1 MATIDELKDALMK
14 AHAAGEKNHARI
26 LANEIVKMQGT
37 SSAPRPSME
46 ENAGAPMAA
55 AAAPSMEENAGPN
68 QPTMEVA
75 APTSTW
81 ERVKNAAAQSTD
93 AMRQGAEGLGEAW
106 SNAPRNVATIASQL
120 EHMALNPSQTIN
132 QMGDIAAGGV
142 QAGAG
147 AVLPQGAMDYLN
159 SSNPEAAA
167 QAKQAWADF
176 VQQYKDK
183 YGSAEAAANTF
194 RQEPLSMGMDLS
206 MLAGG
211 GGALARG
218 ANMPR
223 TASALGAVESATN
236 PLNALRPIGMVAE
249 QAPGYINRLLNT
261 KNDAYIKAAEGN
273 APAIISALETNRPVT
288 PGASFTAAEAAA
300 RESGTMFPALQKK
313 VEEFAPTLYA
323 DQAAANEAARQA
335 ALGTFAKTPEEL
347 QSAIETRRANAKKG
361 YTETGKE
368 LITADPA
375 LEKLIA
381 ESPSIEK
388 AIREAT
394 SIGKDVEATG
404 GMPFSLTRGTPA
416 VEAAPG
422 AVVKAPEGSKTKWV
436 KEPDVAA
443 AEAVPSS
450 GSIADLHTVQMALKD
465 MMGEAEGGIAGFKA
479 KTIGEVRKQLVNWM
493 EDNSEKYAAVKQQF
507 IKDSAPINQM
517 TIGQNLQSSLR
528 GELGV
533 GEQRAGVF
541 DKAIE
546 NAPSTIKKAT
556 GSPIFKT
563 LEQAIGPDNAS
574 IVMGV
579 QKDLAQEALATRRGG
594 EGAGKGLNVPS
605 VQESIRPGFNA
616 IADLAERVYRKLAG
630 RISQKVA
637 TAIAEEMISPTA
649 TAAAL
654 KEALTYEKTQNAL
667 RGMMPGVNQS
677 VNALARGGIATNE
690 TDRQRLM
697 YRP

>member
-1 MATIDELKDALMK
+1 MDVQLPDGTILRGIPDGTSK
-14 AHAAGEKNHARI
+14 ADI
-26 LANEIVKMQGT
+26 LAKLQANGRDVSWAKTET
-37 SSAPRPSME
+37 ETPAP
-46 ENAGAPMAA
+46 APATE
-55 AAAPSMEENAGPN
+55 AAAPM
-68 QPTMEVA
+68 
-75 APTSTW
+75 STW
-81 ERVKNAAAQSTD
+81 ERVKNAAAQSTR
-93 AMRQGAEGLGEAW
+93 AMRQSAEGLGEAW
-106 SNAPRNVATIASQL
+106 KNAPGNALAIGGQL
-120 EHMALNPSQTIN
+120 EHMILNPSQTIN
-132 QMGDIAAGGV
+132 QMGDLAAGGV

-147 AVLPQGAMDYLN
+147 AILPQGAMDYLN

-167 QAKQAWADF
+167 QAAQAWTDF
-176 VQQYKDK
+176 TQSLKDK
-183 YGSAEAAANTF
+183 YGSAEAVANTF
-194 RQEPLSMGMDLS
+194 RQEPLTMGMDLS

-211 GGALARG
+211 GAGMASR

-249 QAPGYINRLLNT
+249 QAPGYINRLLNN
-261 KNDAYIKAAEGN
+261 KNAAYLKAAEGN
-273 APAIISALETNRPVT
+273 APAIISALEANKPVT

-300 RESGTMFPALQKK
+300 RESGTMFPALQEK
-313 VEEFAPTLYA
+313 VKEYAPTLYA

-335 ALGTFAKTPEEL
+335 ALGAFAKTSEEL
-347 QSAIETRRANAKKG
+347 KSAVETRKANAERG
-361 YTETGKE
+361 YTEAGRE
-368 LITADPA
+368 SIIADPA

-416 VEAAPG
+416 TEAVPG
-422 AVVKAPEGSKTKWV
+422 KIVPAPEGSKIKRV
-436 KEPDVAA
+436 KEPDVSAT
-443 AEAVPSS
+443 EAVPSE

-479 KTIGEVRKQLVNWM
+479 KSIGEVRKQLVNWM
-493 EDNSEKYAAVKQQF
+493 ENNSEKYAAVKQQF
-507 IKDSAPINQM
+507 IKDSTPINEM
-517 TIGQNLQSSLR
+517 KIGQDLQGALR

-533 GEQRAGVF
+533 GERAGAF
-541 DKAIE
+541 DTAVE

-563 LEQAIGPDNAS
+563 LEQAIGADNTA

-579 QKDLAQEALATRRGG
+579 QKDLAQEALALRRAK
-594 EGAGKGLNVPS
+594 EGAGKGLDVPS
-605 VQESIRPGFNA
+605 VQESIRPGLNA

-630 RISQKVA
+630 HVSQKVA
-637 TAIAEEMISPTA
+637 RAIAEEMISPTA
-649 TAAAL
+649 TASAL
-654 KEALTYEKTQNAL
+654 KEALAYEKTQNAL
-667 RGMMPGVNQS
+667 RSGMQTVNKN
-677 VNALARGGIATNE
+677 VNALARGGMAANE

>member
-1 MATIDELKDALMK
+1 MDVQLPDGTILRGIPEGTSK
-14 AHAAGEKNHARI
+14 ADI
-26 LANEIVKMQGT
+26 LAKLQANGRDVSWAKTETETPAPATSAVAPASAPYRPT
-37 SSAPRPSME
+37 RAPSSASASAMPQG
-46 ENAGAPMAA
+46 NAL
-55 AAAPSMEENAGPN
+55 NY
-68 QPTMEVA
+68 
-75 APTSTW
+75 
-81 ERVKNAAAQSTD
+81 
-93 AMRQGAEGLGEAW
+93 LGETA
-106 SNAPRNVATIASQL
+106 SNIGPDILNVVGGL
-120 EHMALNPSQTIN
+120 EHAILNPSQTIN
-132 QMGDIAAGGV
+132 NLGDIAAGGI
-142 QAGAG
+142 QAGAS
-147 AVLPQGAMDYLN
+147 AILPQGAMDYLN
-159 SSNPEAAA
+159 SSNPEASARAA
-167 QAKQAWADF
+167 QAWENFKQHYVDS
-176 VQQYKDK
+176 
-183 YGSAEAAANTF
+183 YGTLEGAAESF
-194 RQEPLSMGMDLS
+194 RQRPVSTLMDASMVF
-206 MLAGG
+206 GG

-223 TASALGAVESATN
+223 TASTLGAVESATN

-273 APAIISALETNRPVT
+273 APAIIAALETNKPAT
-288 PGASFTAAEAAA
+288 PGAAFTAAEAAA
-300 RESGTMFPALQKK
+300 RESGTMFPALQEK
-313 VEEFAPTLYA
+313 VKEYASTAYA

-507 IKDSAPINQM
+507 IKDSTPVNQM
-517 TIGQNLQSSLR
+517 TIGQNLQGALR

-541 DKAIE
+541 DKAVE

-563 LEQAIGPDNAS
+563 LDQAIGPENTA

-579 QKDLAQEALATRRGG
+579 QKDLAQEALAKRRAG
-594 EGAGKGLNVPS
+594 EGAGKGLDVPS
-605 VQESIRPGFNA
+605 VQQSIRPGFNA

-649 TAAAL
+649 TASAL
-654 KEALTYEKTQNAL
+654 KEALAYEKTQNAL

-677 VNALARGGIATNE
+677 VNALARGGIAANE

>member
-1 MATIDELKDALMK
+1 MDVQLPDGTILRGIPDGTSK
-14 AHAAGEKNHARI
+14 ADI
-26 LANEIVKMQGT
+26 LAKLQANGRDVSWAKTEAETPAPAT
-37 SSAPRPSME
+37 S
-46 ENAGAPMAA
+46 
-55 AAAPSMEENAGPN
+55 AAAPASAPYR
-68 QPTMEVA
+68 PTR
-75 APTSTW
+75 APSSAS
-81 ERVKNAAAQSTD
+81 AAA
-93 AMRQGAEGLGEAW
+93 MPQGNTLNYLGETA
-106 SNAPRNVATIASQL
+106 SNIGPDILNVVGGL
-120 EHMALNPSQTIN
+120 EHAILNPSQTIN
-132 QMGDIAAGGV
+132 NLGDIAAGGI
-142 QAGAG
+142 QAGAS
-147 AVLPQGAMDYLN
+147 AILPQGAMDYLN
-159 SSNPEAAA
+159 SSNPEASARAA
-167 QAKQAWADF
+167 QAWENFKQHYVDS
-176 VQQYKDK
+176 
-183 YGSAEAAANTF
+183 YGTLEGAAESF
-194 RQEPLSMGMDLS
+194 RQRPVSTLMDASMVF
-206 MLAGG
+206 GG

-223 TASALGAVESATN
+223 TANVLSAAESATN
-236 PLNALRPIGMVAE
+236 PLNALRPVGIVAE

-261 KNDAYIKAAEGN
+261 KNAAYLKAAEGN
-273 APAIISALETNRPVT
+273 APAIISALEANRPVT

-347 QSAIETRRANAKKG
+347 KSATETRKANAERG
-361 YTETGKE
+361 YTEAGRE
-368 LITADPA
+368 SIIADPA
-375 LEKLIA
+375 LEDLINK
-381 ESPSIEK
+381 STSIEK

-416 VEAAPG
+416 TEAVPG
-422 AVVKAPEGSKTKWV
+422 KIVPAPEGSKIKRV

-443 AEAVPSS
+443 AEAVPTE

-465 MMGEAEGGIAGFKA
+465 MMGEAEGGIKGYKA
-479 KTIGEVRKQLVNWM
+479 KSIGEVRKQLVNWM
-493 EDNSEKYAAVKQQF
+493 ENNSEKYAAVKQQF
-507 IKDSAPINQM
+507 IKDSTPINEM
-517 TIGQNLQSSLR
+517 KIGQDLQSSLR

-533 GEQRAGVF
+533 GERAGAF
-541 DKAIE
+541 DTAVE

-563 LEQAIGPDNAS
+563 LEQAIGADNTA

-579 QKDLAQEALATRRGG
+579 QKDLAQEALALRRAK

-605 VQESIRPGFNA
+605 VQESIRPGLNA

-630 RISQKVA
+630 HVSQKVA
-637 TAIAEEMISPTA
+637 RAIAEEMISPTA
-649 TAAAL
+649 TASAL
-654 KEALTYEKTQNAL
+654 KEALAYEKTQNAL
-667 RGMMPGVNQS
+667 RSGMQTVNKN
-677 VNALARGGIATNE
+677 VNALARGGMAANE